1 MARPLRIQYE
11 NAYYHV
17 TCRGNAR
24 QIIFTTD
31 ADRSTFLDFLGR
43 SVVIYQTEILAYVL
57 MSNHFHLLVKTP
69 LGNLQEFM
77 RHFNISY
84 TSWYNRRHQRSGHLY
99 QGRYHSLLIDADNY
113 LKEVSRYIHL
123 NPVMIKKERTRNAA
137 GRRKALRSYA
147 WSSYPGYLSPRDRR
161 PFLRAAEILDRF
173 GGATARG
180 RRGYARYVEQGLAA
194 ELGNPLE
201 LGKRH
206 GIVGDADFVDAV
218 WGRYLSE
225 TADTR
230 EIPAARPAAARVEPE
245 RVIEAVCAETGVPR
259 EALLQKGFRGFG
271 RALLME
277 LLYRYGAMKQ
287 REIGVLLGI
296 DYSAVSVSRRRLR
309 ASMSESPQ
317 LRAVMTRAEERIA
330 QGQGGRSRPL
340 KPVD

>member
-24 QIIFTTD
+24 QIIFTAD
-31 ADRSTFLDFLGR
+31 ADRSTFLDLLGR
-43 SVVIYQTEILAYVL
+43 SVVIYQAEILAYVL

-77 RHFNISY
+77 RHFNICY

-180 RRGYARYVEQGLAA
+180 RRGYAWYVEQGLAA

-201 LGKRH
+201 LGKGH
-206 GIVGDADFVDAV
+206 GIVGDANFVHAIRA
-218 WGRYLSE
+218 RYLSGE
-225 TADTR
+225 EDTR
-230 EIPAARPAAARVEPE
+230 EIPGARPATARVEPE
-245 RVIEAVCAETGVPR
+245 RLIEAVCAETGASR
-259 EALLQKGFRGFG
+259 EALMQKGFRGFG

-277 LLYRYGAMKQ
+277 LLYRHGGMKQ

-309 ASMSESPQ
+309 ASMSESSQ
-317 LRAVMTRAEERIA
+317 LQAVMTRAERIA
-330 QGQGGRSRPL
+330 QGQKGRTRPI